1 MVNELKHVI
10 GNAKELPLPYIFEMK
25 ELKPTW
31 SCSLHWSKFVVYV
44 YPVYNQFEVKR
55 DLGTLKNQWLFRV
68 EFSSWFI
75 IDNLRKWI
83 NYVSSFYYHFSNQSP
98 CFRQLIVLIL
108 YSNHLPFPCKN
119 WIGESWK
126 NWNVVMFLRWHV
138 LTE

>member
-10 GNAKELPLPYIFEMK
+10 GNAKELPYHK
-25 ELKPTW
+25 YLKWKNLRP
-31 SCSLHWSKFVVYV
+31 HGVVVYL
-44 YPVYNQFEVKR
+44 EVNLQYMFIHYIKR
-55 DLGTLKNQWLFRV
+55 EFGTLKNQWLFRGEV
-68 EFSSWFI
+68 SSWFI

-119 WIGESWK
+119 WIGEGWK